1 MSRWSNSIGLH
12 HSKPFKSQFENN
24 RRTKPSALQEDGRGG
39 QSGSFAKKS
48 IVPQDYPFW
57 KRPAEDQLS
66 NQLHGICIQPVGDPP
81 HSHRL
86 ISRVELAH
94 QGEGQFQSSGLRSN
108 PTLFIDR
115 NRQSPAHNHP
125 FQQNKKDTQNTKVEK
140 YKFTEAKIKKNHL
153 ALENT
158 QQLFCIFWNF

>member
-1 MSRWSNSIGLH
+1 M
-12 HSKPFKSQFENN
+12 PN
-24 RRTKPSALQEDGRGG
+24 RPLCKRRAEEDNQDYLQKKYCPTRPSSFQEDGQSGR
-39 QSGSFAKKS
+39 SGSFGKKKS
-48 IVPQDYPFW
+48 KVYPLC
-57 KRPAEDQLS
+57 KRPAEDQFS
-66 NQLHGICIQPVGDPP
+66 NQLHGICIQPVGDPL

-125 FQQNKKDTQNTKVEK
+125 FQQNKKDTQNTKVPK
-140 YKFTEAKIKKNHL
+140 YKSTVLLGIC
-153 ALENT
+153 ALG
-158 QQLFCIFWNF
+158 